1 MKKEN
6 EKRQKILGFLKGNIT
21 RKLVEIKKKIKW
33 YYEKYYAKVSE
44 KLHKMNRVLEIHKLL
59 KLSQEETELS

>member
-1 MKKEN
+1 M
-6 EKRQKILGFLKGNIT
+6 
-21 RKLVEIKKKIKW
+21 EIKKKIKW